1 MLIHK
6 HKISFVHAFNGIW
19 VALTTQVNIR
29 IHFLIGSIV
38 LFLSVYLHISTD
50 QIIALVMAISMVM
63 LAEMINTALEFMS
76 DAVTLEHDENIKMAK
91 DVAAGAV
98 LITSIFAAVIG
109 LFIFIPQII

>member
-1 MLIHK
+1 MVIHK
-6 HKISFVHAFNGIW
+6 HKISFIHAFQGIW
-19 VALTTQVNIR
+19 TALTTQVNIR
-29 IHFLIGSIV
+29 IHFLVGSIV

-63 LAEMINTALEFMS
+63 LAEMINTSLEFMS

-109 LFIFIPQII
+109 MFIFIPKII